1 MSAVVAATVSAT
13 VEVVVTLAMEIEV
26 ASLIIEVVAVAYVS
40 TRVVVVVASVVIVV
54 MRRVIRV
61 GAMSRGRTVADVPGV
76 AAVAVRVANVQMDIP
91 SAEMN
96 TEASGFGG
104 VGVDSKQCQ
113 CGQCCNS
120 QCRDAGELV
129 HNIFPS

>member
-1 MSAVVAATVSAT
+1 MSAVVAATVSTT

-26 ASLIIEVVAVAYVS
+26 ASLIIEVVTVTHVS
-40 TRVVVVVASVVIVV
+40 TRVVVVVAGVVIVV
-54 MRRVIRV
+54 VRRLVV
-61 GAMSRGRTVADVPGV
+61 GRGRTVADVPGV

-96 TEASGFGG
+96 TEASGFSG

-113 CGQCCNS
+113 CGQCCDS

-129 HNIFPS
+129 HNLFPS